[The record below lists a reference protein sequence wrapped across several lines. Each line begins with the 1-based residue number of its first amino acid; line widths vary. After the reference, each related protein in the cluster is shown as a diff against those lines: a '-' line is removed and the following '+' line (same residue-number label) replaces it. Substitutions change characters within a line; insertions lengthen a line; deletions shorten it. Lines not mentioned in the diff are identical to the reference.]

1 MIFLLLELNC
11 YRKIGMIIVRHT
23 SGEISLNNILKVS
36 LLSIAIAIVT
46 TVVTIFVLSRMGI
59 IFVNTP
65 EFEKGKELLKVD
77 NLSQLLELDY
87 PKIGE
92 DIQEAYN
99 LFGEVDFETDNEIDF
114 NILDGRKTV
123 FIEYK
128 NETNTI
134 EQMEIFSVNG
144 ELEEVRVLG
153 EKMLPDGYELIS
165 EDHFTK
171 EDKNEIGRYNITEFF
186 NDYFYEI
193 KDTGNVV
200 RIRLHQRVT
209 DLIEEPDPNEPI
221 EFDVVVSYSSENE
234 VGLDENNIIDVNTTV
249 EIDSSEESETS
260 QKSVSIAKEEQREEK
275 QQNEAAATPED
286 LANAM
291 YEGNIDKF
299 GSYLEQNDFDNNS
312 LSLLLT
318 ECSYLSRDRNNYGF
332 NAFAERL
339 ISYGATPNYLDEQ
352 GYSPL
357 SHSVFFGNVALAEM
371 LIETGADKEFVSP
384 SGKTIKED
392 AYEMGIPEMIALFE

>member
-1 MIFLLLELNC
+1 
-11 YRKIGMIIVRHT
+11 MIIVRHT
-23 SGEISLNNILKVS
+23 SGEISLNHILKVS

-46 TVVTIFVLSRMGI
+46 TVVTIFVLSRLGI

-77 NLSQLLELDY
+77 DLSQLLELDY

-114 NILDGRKTV
+114 HILDGRKTI

-134 EQMEIFSVNG
+134 DQMEIFSVNG
-144 ELEEVRVLG
+144 DLEEVRVLG
-153 EKMLPDGYELIS
+153 EKMLPEGYELIS
-165 EDHFTK
+165 EDHFTE

-186 NDYFYEI
+186 NDYFYKV
-193 KDTGNVV
+193 KDTGDMV
-200 RIRLHQRVT
+200 RIRLYQRVT
-209 DLIEEPDPNEPI
+209 DLIEEPDLNEPI

-234 VGLDENNIIDVNTTV
+234 VGLNENNIIDVNTTV
-249 EIDSSEESETS
+249 EIDSNEESETTHNS
-260 QKSVSIAKEEQREEK
+260 DSIAKEEQREEK
-275 QQNEAAATPED
+275 QQNEEKQQYEAKATPED

-291 YEGNIDKF
+291 YEGNLDKF
-299 GSYLEQNDFDNNS
+299 DSYLEQNDFDSNS

-339 ISYGATPNYLDEQ
+339 ISYGATPNYLDDQ

-357 SHSVFFGNVALAEM
+357 SHSVFFGNVALAEL